1 MTLKEIPGNEIAK
14 IEPQDKVAIYSLP
27 GRVRSISSAIEI
39 VSSMTVST
47 AMMRVLCKLRN
58 QMERIPSQL
67 RNTITVVLYLK
78 TLERDKLFTVRQLA
92 TFVEPKQQPMLT
104 TFTDSWVR

>member
-1 MTLKEIPGNEIAK
+1 MVK
-14 IEPQDKVAIYSLP
+14 DWYVAVSKPLLGP
-27 GRVRSISSAIEI
+27 TVLASCGSISSAIEI

-104 TFTDSWVR
+104 TFTDSWAR